1 MGEPE
6 LFREILGRV
15 LARYLTVKPEGVVVD
30 GHPAKDVTARV
41 LSFGAARTLYRGRR
55 PACRSLDGHKALSKE
70 TLCAECHERK
80 HCTPQVRVDLLL
92 RDRPFRLLLSYSSA
106 RNFLL
111 YASEMKRRGA
121 ALEHV
126 GTRIRVLNRGSW
138 GELRFTCTGAEP
150 TSMSATPS

>member
-1 MGEPE
+1 MGDPE

-30 GHPAKDVTARV
+30 DQPLDDVTARV

-55 PACRSLDGHKALSKE
+55 PACRSLDGKKALEKE
-70 TLCAECHERK
+70 TLCDRCPDRK

-92 RDRPFRLLLSYSSA
+92 KDRPFRLLLSYSSA

-111 YASEMKRRGA
+111 YASETRRTGI
-121 ALEHV
+121 ALEEV
-126 GTRIRVLNRGSW
+126 VTRIRVLDRGSW
-138 GELRFTCTGAEP
+138 GELRFTSPDGRRTG
-150 TSMSATPS
+150 